1 MTERKN
7 YKLPFSIKENNL
19 QAEKGESNTD
29 MRELKRKTGKRL

>member
-19 QAEKGESNTD
+19 QTEKGESNTD
-29 MRELKRKTGKRL
+29 MRELKRETETRL